1 MEKLFFMY
9 CVYVIRSVS
18 TDKIYTGHTNNLER
32 RIMEHNFRNNR
43 FTSNKGP
50 WKLIYKEEY
59 PNRSLAMKQEKF
71 LKSGKGR
78 EFLKQLLNK

>member
-1 MEKLFFMY
+1 
-9 CVYVIRSVS
+9 
-18 TDKIYTGHTNNLER
+18 
-32 RIMEHNFRNNR
+32 MEHNFRNNR

-50 WKLIYKEEY
+50 WELIYKEEY

-78 EFLKQLLNK
+78 EFLKQQLDK